1 MERTVFD
8 RKFEYYDEET
18 DKERQ
23 KNNKS
28 MSAVREIV
36 DRLRRKVDEN
46 SHAMLSF
53 QAEIDSKMSSKEGQ
67 KVWANFRKYAQ
78 YEELKE
84 LYRKTMPAISS
95 FEDKLQKN
103 NDHNE
108 RIDKVLVRLDEV
120 LCNKADR
127 QSVKEFR
134 EFVEV

>member
-103 NDHNE
+103 ND
-108 RIDKVLVRLDEV
+108 
-120 LCNKADR
+120 
-127 QSVKEFR
+127 
-134 EFVEV
+134 